1 MLAVRPQPPGR
12 KMKRREVIS
21 LLGSAMLAWPFAA
34 LAQTPK
40 KVPRVG
46 YLFSFVRSQGQH
58 LWEACRQGLRELGYA
73 ESKNIVLEPRWSEG
87 HNELLPILAAEL
99 VRLNVDVIVSAAT
112 PASRA
117 AKSAT
122 GTIPIVF
129 VAVADPIRA
138 GLVASYRRPGE
149 NATGISLLTP
159 ELSGKRLQ
167 IIAEIVPRTKRVVVL
182 TNPDNL
188 SHAVFLEETMA
199 AGETIGVHVEP
210 LRARNSREIEREF
223 GEISKHEAQA
233 LIVFDDPA
241 IWSQRKQVVA
251 LAEKIKIPAMYG
263 YSEFVSDGGLISYG
277 PYRPDLYRRTAGYV
291 DKILK
296 GTKPAGLP
304 VERPIK
310 FELFVNLITAKALGI
325 KMPASVLLQADKIL
339 E

>member
-1 MLAVRPQPPGR
+1 
-12 KMKRREVIS
+12 MKRREFIS
-21 LLGSAMLAWPFAA
+21 RLGSAMLAWPFAA
-34 LAQTPK
+34 RAQEPK

-46 YLFSFVRSQGQH
+46 YLFSFVRSQDQH
-58 LWEACRQGLRELGYA
+58 LWEACRQGLHDLGYA
-73 ESKNIVLEPRWSEG
+73 EGKNIVLEPRWSEG

-122 GTIPIVF
+122 STIPIVF

-138 GLVASYRRPGE
+138 GLVDSYPRPGG

-188 SHAVFLEETMA
+188 SHAVFLEETIA
-199 AGETIGVHVEP
+199 AGQTIGVHIEP
-210 LRARNSREIEREF
+210 PVRARNSREIEQAF
-223 GEISKHEAQA
+223 GEISKYDAQA

-296 GTKPAGLP
+296 GTKPANLP

-310 FELFVNLITAKALGI
+310 FEMFINLITAKALGI
-325 KMPASVLLQADKIL
+325 KMPASVLLEADKVFD
-339 E
+339 

>member
-1 MLAVRPQPPGR
+1 
-12 KMKRREVIS
+12 MKRREFIS
-21 LLGSAMLAWPFAA
+21 RLGSAMLACPFAA
-34 LAQTPK
+34 LAQEPK
-40 KVPRVG
+40 KAPRVG
-46 YLFSFVRSQGQH
+46 YLFSFVRSQDQH
-58 LWEACRQGLRELGYA
+58 LWEACRQGLYELGYA
-73 ESKNIVLEPRWSEG
+73 DGKNIALEPRWSEG

-99 VRLNVDVIVSAAT
+99 VRLNVDVIVTAAT

-122 GTIPIVF
+122 STIPIVF

-138 GLVASYRRPGE
+138 GLVASYPRPGG

-188 SHAVFLEETMA
+188 SHVVFLEETMA
-199 AGETIGVHVEP
+199 AGETIGVHIESV
-210 LRARNSREIEREF
+210 RARNSREIEQAF
-223 GEISKHEAQA
+223 GEISKHDAQA

-241 IWSQRKQVVA
+241 TWSQRKQVVA

-277 PYRPDLYRRTAGYV
+277 PYRPDLYRRTAAYV

-296 GTKPAGLP
+296 GSKPADLP

-310 FELFVNLITAKALGI
+310 FELFINLITAKALGI
-325 KMPASVLLQADKIL
+325 KIPASVLLAADKVF

>member
-1 MLAVRPQPPGR
+1 
-12 KMKRREVIS
+12 MKRREFIS
-21 LLGSAMLAWPFAA
+21 RLGSATLAWPFAA
-34 LAQTPK
+34 LAQEPT

-46 YLFSFVRSQGQH
+46 YLFSFVASQGQH
-58 LWEACRQGLRELGYA
+58 LWGACRQGLRELGYV
-73 ESKNIVLEPRWSEG
+73 EGKNIILEPRWSEG
-87 HNELLPILAAEL
+87 RNERLPTLAAEL

-122 GTIPIVF
+122 STIPIVF

-138 GLVASYRRPGE
+138 GLVASYPRPGG

-167 IIAEIVPRTKRVVVL
+167 IIAEIVPRTTRVVVL

-199 AGETIGVHVEP
+199 AGKTLSVQIEP
-210 LRARNSREIEREF
+210 LRARNSREIERAF
-223 GEISKHEAQA
+223 GEISKHDAQA

-241 IWSQRKQVVA
+241 IWSPRKLVVA
-251 LAEKIKIPAMYG
+251 LAEKVKIPAMYG

-277 PYRPDLYRRTAGYV
+277 PHRPDLYRRTAGYV

-296 GTKPAGLP
+296 GTKPADLP
-304 VERPIK
+304 VERPTK
-310 FELFVNLITAKALGI
+310 FELFANLKTAKALGLT
-325 KMPASVLLQADKIL
+325 MPPSVLLSADKIF